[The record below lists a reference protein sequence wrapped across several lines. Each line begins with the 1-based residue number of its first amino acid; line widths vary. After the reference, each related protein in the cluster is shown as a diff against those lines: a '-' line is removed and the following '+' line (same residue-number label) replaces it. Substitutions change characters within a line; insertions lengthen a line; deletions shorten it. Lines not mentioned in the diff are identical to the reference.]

1 MVDLN
6 IEKYE
11 IQEEDNMIKK
21 QVDELITRVEE
32 NDNTNKEI
40 KNEVNEIEK
49 KIESLI
55 NRDEKVKTYCEKAT
69 ILFENFIKLLNE
81 QNEII
86 KLQGDTIKSLE
97 NEMKINVLPF
107 IHNQKNLNDENKNEQ
122 NIIKKQIDEEISKL
136 NLENKNISSNL
147 ISIEQQLKQNK
158 NINDNQQKQLQNVEL
173 KINEESENNT
183 KNLLS
188 LKEEYKQYKNW
199 NTEYL
204 NNQLNEINLQLS
216 KFNNKMNFFVE
227 KHEVEN
233 INNIICLLEKT
244 IKKKDKQNLSLVS
257 IAISNVE
264 TQLNSLKGS
273 FEKFIVNSNSKEK
286 KVNHLISSIP
296 SMWKCLYKQKFEK
309 IRLDCYFDD
318 LCQWT
323 KLNAINHIE
332 IITMERLQFSSL
344 FVQSVKGCSNVMF
357 IFRTI
362 DQHIFGCFNKLIIP
376 FEFTKPG
383 DVDTGIGFDDNHF
396 IFTCNHETH
405 KLILWKMKREA
416 ETLELFKEN
425 SEDLIKVEKAFS
437 IKKNGEG
444 YFSTKMNEYYT
455 NINKITIDKND
466 RFKVECFY
474 IVYWE

>member
-233 INNIICLLEKT
+233 INNIILML
-244 IKKKDKQNLSLVS
+244 
-257 IAISNVE
+257 
-264 TQLNSLKGS
+264 
-273 FEKFIVNSNSKEK
+273 
-286 KVNHLISSIP
+286 
-296 SMWKCLYKQKFEK
+296 
-309 IRLDCYFDD
+309 
-318 LCQWT
+318 
-323 KLNAINHIE
+323 KLN
-332 IITMERLQFSSL
+332 
-344 FVQSVKGCSNVMF
+344 
-357 IFRTI
+357 
-362 DQHIFGCFNKLIIP
+362 
-376 FEFTKPG
+376 
-383 DVDTGIGFDDNHF
+383 
-396 IFTCNHETH
+396 
-405 KLILWKMKREA
+405 
-416 ETLELFKEN
+416 
-425 SEDLIKVEKAFS
+425 
-437 IKKNGEG
+437 
-444 YFSTKMNEYYT
+444 
-455 NINKITIDKND
+455 
-466 RFKVECFY
+466 
-474 IVYWE
+474 